1 MAITVTLTIHD
12 RATATQL
19 TVSDTIQTVV
29 LTVTDAKGDP
39 GKSAYQLWL
48 DDGNEGTI
56 ADFFASLAPISA
68 AEKNRLERRPDGL
81 YVRDD
86 LTPSPLAYYILAK
99 G

>member
-1 MAITVTLTIHD
+1 MASTVTLTIHD
-12 RATATQL
+12 RTAATQL
-19 TVSDTIQTVV
+19 SVNDTAQSVV
-29 LTVTDAKGDP
+29 LTVSDAKGDP
-39 GKSAYQLWL
+39 GKSAYQSWL
-48 DDGNEGTI
+48 DDGNEGPP

-86 LTPSPLAYYILAK
+86 LTPDPLAYYILAK